1 MACPAPP
8 ACRSWSRSRP
18 PARGR
23 CLHAGQGGQPPRVDG
38 GGERGVVPLVLV
50 RVDRGEV
57 RYGAVECVPVA
68 QVGGDGDPV
77 SPPGVRPGQGRC
89 ADTRV
94 QRGSGYQERVHIRAA
109 LPVLELAH
117 VVIAGDAV
125 HAPDAL
131 PAQEDV
137 RRRLHQ
143 PLPGDHALAVV
154 PIGTGREKTLEHRR
168 LCLLDLEEQR
178 VVIVAADHQHDV
190 AAGPDA
196 AHAHHLVRRV
206 DVAVLLQGVMLT
218 PERAPVRAEQLLDER
233 DRVLPF
239 RTRPDQVLDRDDDRR
254 VGDDAQLALDLVCPP
269 GEHPGTVAGPRLG
282 HHLLDLLGLCPA
294 DPPDPDLLANHL
306 EQHPGLEMLVPYVQ
320 AAHPGGPAHPA
331 PVFLDP
337 GHDHGAAVV
346 REEAAVTPHDLKA
359 RRQALHV
366 PLPRSREG
374 LVEIVD
380 VEQHPPL
387 GRAEQAEIR
396 QVSVTAQL
404 HGDPRHRGRRQVG
417 RHDQRP
423 APVERERRGQHPPVA
438 DRDQFGY
445 PGRRLLFQQR
455 NRVGAIGGRLP
466 PSVTRPRR
474 LLARDPAPGD
484 PLVHGQ
490 VLAPPRGRE
499 RPRAFD
505 RHAAARDRVFRHGTS
520 RFHRYSLFR
529 IQTRVIQ
536 PQMGGRYDVNRR
548 WMKTAAVASASET
561 PAAVRPRIMPA
572 STTPMPPGDGEMPPM
587 IPARK
592 MTTYKVG
599 RLTWSPNAR
608 SDTDRAM
615 TTSSSW
621 ANEPP
626 TSSTSLYGELA
637 TCLRLPQMSRALGR
651 SLSAASRRSRGT
663 ASSRPAATA
672 TSTTTARMIQTSFES
687 PPDSGVISMWMFP
700 QANGSETRNN
710 TPMAIQLDVA
720 MMAPELSATVA
731 S

>member
-8 ACRSWSRSRP
+8 ACRSWSRTRP
-18 PARGR
+18 PPYGKRLYPG
-23 CLHAGQGGQPPRVDG
+23 LGGEPPRVDG
-38 GGERGVVPLVLV
+38 RDERGVVPLVLI
-50 RVDRGEV
+50 RVGHGEV
-57 RYGAVECVPVA
+57 GYGAVEYVPVA

-77 SPPGVRPGQGRC
+77 PPPGVRPGQGRR

-94 QRGSGYQERVHIRAA
+94 QRGSGYQERVHVRAA

-117 VVIAGDAV
+117 VVIAGYAV

-131 PAQEDV
+131 PAEEDV

-143 PLPGDHALAVV
+143 PLPRDHALAVV
-154 PIGTGREKTLEHRR
+154 PIGAGRQETLEHRR
-168 LCLLDLEEQR
+168 LRLLDLEEQR
-178 VVIVAADHQHDV
+178 IVIVAAEHQHNV
-190 AAGPDA
+190 ATGPDA

-206 DVAVLLQGVMLT
+206 DVAVLLEGVMLT

-239 RTRPDQVLDRDDDRR
+239 STRLDQVLDRDDDRR
-254 VGDDAQLALDLVCPP
+254 IGDDAQLALDLVGPP
-269 GEHPGTVAGPRLG
+269 GEHPGAVAGPRLG
-282 HHLLDLLGLCPA
+282 HHLLDLLGLRAA

-306 EQHPGLEMLVPYVQ
+306 EQHPGLEMLVPHVQ
-320 AAHPGGPAHPA
+320 APHPGGPAHPA
-331 PVFLDP
+331 PVFPDP
-337 GHDHGAAVV
+337 GHDHGAAVL
-346 REEAAVTPHDLKA
+346 RREAAVTSHDLEA
-359 RRQALHV
+359 RRQPLHV

-396 QVSVTAQL
+396 QVGVTAQL
-404 HGDPRHRGRRQVG
+404 HGDPGHRGGRQVG
-417 RHDQRP
+417 RHDQRRT
-423 APVERERRGQHPPVA
+423 PVERERRGEHPPVA
-438 DRDQFGY
+438 DRNQFGY

-455 NRVGAIGGRLP
+455 DRIGAIGVRLP

-474 LLARDPAPGD
+474 LLARGPAPGD
-484 PLVHGQ
+484 SLVHGQ
-490 VLAPPRGRE
+490 VPAPPRGRE
-499 RPRAFD
+499 RPCRFD
-505 RHAAARDRVFRHGTS
+505 RHAAVLARVFLHDAS

-536 PQMGGRYDVNRR
+536 PQMGGRYEVNRR

-599 RLTWSPNAR
+599 RLRWSPKAR
-608 SDTDRAM
+608 SDTDSAM
-615 TTSSSW
+615 TTSSSL

-637 TCLRLPQMSRALGR
+637 TCRRLPQMSRSLGR
-651 SLSAASRRSRGT
+651 SSLAASLRSRGT
-663 ASSRPAATA
+663 ASSSPAATA

-687 PPDSGVISMWMFP
+687 PPDSGVISKSMFP